1 MRIKNFIN
9 RLSVGQK
16 VMTVI
21 IVEVLSY
28 SMVTSIAI
36 SQIHAVSGEVR
47 QMANLYL
54 PLFSSTENIRQQIQ
68 EGRLNLK
75 EIIFVGDRVVYDKE
89 AEENYLAARTL
100 YNDGNREINREISSA
115 ENLINVSVDSLE
127 GKNHLI
133 VEYSDALLW
142 NLSEIRQVNR
152 INKNRVGKIFR
163 HVEDGSFLIG
173 MELLDEVSASETRL
187 TSQLDSLVNELEK
200 VKRASV
206 AYAARVE
213 STASRYT
220 IIASALTVCFVIMV
234 VFLIVRRSISIPLHM
249 LTDVISS
256 FDPLDDVDESD
267 SEKNIMKRGDELGML
282 GRSFSLLKHDLV
294 MQGRAINEAKED
306 AEKANRAKTKFLA
319 AASHDLRQ
327 PLHAMRLY
335 IEALRKKITD
345 KDAQAV
351 MVSIDAVSD
360 STSRLLD
367 ALLDVSQLEAG
378 TFTPQFEDFPVNDIL
393 QRVVQSYQ
401 HLANLKGLELRFVPS
416 TAIVHSDSILL
427 ERVID
432 NFLSNAVRYTQSGSI
447 LLGCRHRENKLSIEV
462 LDTGPGV
469 PEDKQSV
476 IFEDFYQ
483 IHNKE
488 RDRSK
493 GLGLGLSIARRLSAC
508 LNHKIEHSSVVGRG
522 SRFAVVVDRNLKPY
536 EGKAKETVLEIP
548 GLDFDGR
555 NVLLIEDDFAAMDA
569 TRQLLELWGCTV
581 LVARSVDIALEQVQ
595 CAESRLDII
604 IADYRLPDELTGLDA
619 ITRVQKL
626 LGYEVPAFIVT
637 GEAETNNIQSA
648 CGIDYHVLRKPV
660 RPAKMRTLMS
670 FLLNRSTQSTIIET
684 GHG

>member
-1 MRIKNFIN
+1 MSIKNFVN
-9 RLSVGQK
+9 KLSVGQK

-28 SMVTSIAI
+28 SMVTTFAI
-36 SQIHAVSGEVR
+36 SQIHAVSGEVS

-75 EIIFVGDRVVYDKE
+75 DIIFVGNRVVYDKE
-89 AEENYLAARTL
+89 AERKYLVARTL
-100 YNDGNREINREISSA
+100 FNDGNQEINREISSA
-115 ENLINVSVDSLE
+115 ENLINASLNSQE
-127 GKNHLI
+127 EKYRLI
-133 VEYSDALLW
+133 EEYSDALLW

-152 INKNRVGKIFR
+152 INKIRIDKVFR
-163 HVEDGSFLIG
+163 HVEDGSFLMG
-173 MELLDEVSASETRL
+173 MELLDEVSASDIRL
-187 TSQLDSLVNELEK
+187 ASQLDSLVNELVA
-200 VKRASV
+200 VKKASV
-206 AYAARVE
+206 AYAVRVE
-213 STASRYT
+213 KIAARYT
-220 IIASALTVCFVIMV
+220 IIVSFLTVCFVIMV
-234 VFLIVRRSISIPLHM
+234 IFLIVRRNISNPLHM

-256 FDPLDDVDESD
+256 FDPLAEVNESD
-267 SEKNIMKRGDELGML
+267 YERNIMERGDELGML
-282 GRSFSLLKHDLV
+282 GRSFSRLKHDLV
-294 MQGRAINEAKED
+294 MQRRALYEAKEV
-306 AEKANRAKTKFLA
+306 AEKANQAKTKFLA

-335 IEALRKKITD
+335 IEALKKKITD
-345 KDAQAV
+345 KDALSI

-378 TFTPQFEDFPVNDIL
+378 IFTPQFGDFPINDIL
-393 QRVVQSYQ
+393 QRVVQSYR
-401 HLANLKGLELRFVPS
+401 HLANLKGLELRMVSS

-447 LLGCRHRENKLSIEV
+447 LLGCRHRGNKLSIEV

-469 PEDKQSV
+469 SKDKQSV

-493 GLGLGLSIARRLSAC
+493 GLGLGLSIVRRLSAC

-522 SRFAVVVDRNLKPY
+522 SRFAVIIDCSFKPY
-536 EGKAKETVLEIP
+536 ESIVNEVVLEIP
-548 GLDFDGR
+548 GLDFDYR
-555 NVLLIEDDFAAMDA
+555 CVLLVEDDFEAMDA
-569 TRQLLELWGCTV
+569 TRQLLELWGFTV
-581 LVARSVDIALEQVQ
+581 LVARSVDIALEKVQ
-595 CAESRLDII
+595 RMENRLDII
-604 IADYRLPDELTGLDA
+604 IADYRLPDDLTGVDA
-619 ITRVQKL
+619 IASVQEL

-637 GEAETNNIQSA
+637 GEAETNNIYSA
-648 CGIDYHVLRKPV
+648 CGMEYHVLRKPV

-670 FLLNRSTQSTIIET
+670 FLLNGSAQSTIT
-684 GHG
+684 GVRQG